1 MLGGRLT
8 VGNHS
13 MSSKGLIERI
23 NGLYV
28 ISQSIGFYGLGQVGV
43 AIKGPDGVIYVDPY
57 LTDYGGEEEP
67 IPRNFPPPIAPEEV
81 TNASY
86 VLVTHEHVD
95 HFDPETLGPIASASP
110 QARFY
115 GPHTCDFASVGVDP
129 GRASVP
135 EVGQAFEA
143 GGASVTAIPSAH
155 TELEHS
161 EAGYPYLGYVIEW
174 NGVTLYHT
182 GDTVIYDG
190 LIQTLRRWQIDVMFV
205 PINGR
210 DYFRTAQG
218 IIGNTDFREAAE
230 LAETLDVALTI
241 PTHYDLIA
249 GNTQNPAYFV
259 DYFYRLNPNRRHHL
273 LRLGELYYYVK
284 EQT

>member
-1 MLGGRLT
+1 M
-8 VGNHS
+8 GNDS
-13 MSSKGLIERI
+13 LLSSKSLIERM
-23 NGLYV
+23 NGLDV
-28 ISQSIGFYGLGQVGV
+28 ISQSLGLYGLGQVGV

-57 LTDYGGEEEP
+57 LTDYGGEEGRLH
-67 IPRNFPPPIAPEEV
+67 RNLPPPIKPEEV

-86 VLVTHEHVD
+86 VLVTHEHAD
-95 HFDPETLGPIASASP
+95 HFDPETLLPIASASP

-115 GPHTCDFASVGVDP
+115 GPHTCDFSSAGVDP
-129 GRASVP
+129 ERASVP
-135 EVGQAFEA
+135 EVGRAFDA
-143 GGASVTAIPSAH
+143 GSARVTAIPSAH
-155 TELEHS
+155 TELEQS
-161 EAGYPYLGYVIEW
+161 DAGHPYIGYVIEW
-174 NGVTLYHT
+174 NGVTIYHT

-190 LIQTLRRWQIDVMFV
+190 LIASLRRWRIDVMFV

-230 LAETLDVALTI
+230 LAEALDVTLTV

-259 DYFYRLNPNRRHHL
+259 DYLYQLNPNRRYHL
-273 LRLGELYYYVK
+273 LRPGELYYYV
-284 EQT
+284 EEGA

>member
-23 NGLYV
+23 NGLNV
-28 ISQSIGFYGLGQVGV
+28 ISQSVGLYGLGQVGV
-43 AIKGPDGVIYVDPY
+43 VIKGPDGVIYVDPY

-129 GRASVP
+129 GRAS
-135 EVGQAFEA
+135 
-143 GGASVTAIPSAH
+143 
-155 TELEHS
+155 
-161 EAGYPYLGYVIEW
+161 
-174 NGVTLYHT
+174 
-182 GDTVIYDG
+182 
-190 LIQTLRRWQIDVMFV
+190 
-205 PINGR
+205 
-210 DYFRTAQG
+210 
-218 IIGNTDFREAAE
+218 
-230 LAETLDVALTI
+230 
-241 PTHYDLIA
+241 
-249 GNTQNPAYFV
+249 
-259 DYFYRLNPNRRHHL
+259 
-273 LRLGELYYYVK
+273 
-284 EQT
+284 